1 MFFRGAIKVKWLLI
15 ALLFLVVSTPFYL
28 SDNTGR
34 SYLDLKDFQDPA
46 TVINGYQRLFAQ
58 LRAGSVQGKAKPLMQ
73 RWVDEKGIVHFADA
87 NSKGVPENAVYVD
100 LSKIRNTNFIA
111 MHGSGSTGKALI
123 VYGVLVVLL
132 LIGLR
137 IAWQLFKG
145 AGRRVLEATSAAKP
159 SSKTYTA
166 IDFKRTDTSYTVL
179 GVSEDASAEE
189 IKRAYRQKMSQF
201 HPDKVANM
209 SESVRNRALEQAQ
222 LINAAYKSLTDQ
234 SRLKL

>member
-1 MFFRGAIKVKWLLI
+1 MFFRRAIKVKWLLI

-46 TVINGYQRLFAQ
+46 TVINGYQRLFARVSAASPQ
-58 LRAGSVQGKAKPLMQ
+58 SKTKPLMQ
-73 RWVDEKGIVHFADA
+73 RWVDEKGVVHFADA

-111 MHGSGSTGKALI
+111 MHGSGSTAKALI
-123 VYGVLVVLL
+123 VYGVLIVLL

-145 AGRRVLEATSAAKP
+145 AGRRVLQATSAEKP
-159 SSKTYTA
+159 SPKAYTA
-166 IDFKRTDTSYTVL
+166 IDYKSADASHTVL

-209 SESVRNRALEQAQ
+209 SEAVRDQALKQAQ
-222 LINAAYKSLTDQ
+222 QVNAAYKSLTDQ